1 MPLGQQALHGTALWC
16 WTASSEPRSGE
27 DKCSAI
33 LSAASLVLARSEP
46 RSGEDKCTGTRQWLT
61 VPLASGEPRSG
72 EDIVAPRCTE
82 ASQPSMKI
90 VVCRGGRGGRW
101 LKSRTIS
108 LASAFIFH
116 RWPNPSNRLI
126 VL

>member
-27 DKCSAI
+27 DKCSVI
-33 LSAASLVLARSEP
+33 WSTASLVLARSEP
-46 RSGEDKCTGTRQWLT
+46 RSGEDKFTGTRQRLT

-72 EDIVAPRCTE
+72 EDIVAPRSTE

-90 VVCRGGRGGRW
+90 VVCKGGAEGGGGPV
-101 LKSRTIS
+101 K
-108 LASAFIFH
+108 AEK
-116 RWPNPSNRLI
+116 
-126 VL
+126 